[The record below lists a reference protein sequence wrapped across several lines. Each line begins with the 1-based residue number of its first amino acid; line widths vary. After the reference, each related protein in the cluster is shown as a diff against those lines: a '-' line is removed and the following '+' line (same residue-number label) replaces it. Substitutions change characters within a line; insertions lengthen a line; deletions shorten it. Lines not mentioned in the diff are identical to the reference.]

1 MFFKKTD
8 LILLVFRE
16 DTIQR
21 AIDLFYPAFISNR
34 KESTNLIF
42 VENAVESQCKLTK
55 GQKNCFLDNVKQFGE
70 YYIQIDCNTKYNMNT
85 LKELIYSFLF
95 DSDND
100 TDNLRVMLRKQ
111 KKKIRKK
118 NCL

>member
-42 VENAVESQCKLTK
+42 VENAVESQCKLTER
-55 GQKNCFLDNVKQFGE
+55 QKNCFLDNVKQFGE

-85 LKELIYSFLF
+85 LKKLIYSFLF
-95 DSDND
+95 DSNND